1 MCNIFNIPFALHFM
15 TSKDDLLSIV
25 EQAKNAQDVLKEVS
39 SWEKTFQFNV
49 TDASPYYVELKKGE
63 VSLNDGTVDSP
74 SATIGATDEVLSDL
88 FSGKLNAV
96 QAFMSGKLKVSGDIF
111 SAQKLTGIINK
122 ARK

>member
-1 MCNIFNIPFALHFM
+1 M